1 MKNKFIYCILSIVL
15 CLTLSAFTL
24 HGDIKF
30 LIETAINSESADLL
44 SRTTEDS
51 ILFSD
56 GIHETLLSREEFK
69 LEMDTFFTNYPLAK
83 ATLII
88 NQSSAYNKREFL
100 WDYTSKNKKTFKLF
114 FLSKYDEKESHY
126 HLDRLIIEEIAN

>member
-1 MKNKFIYCILSIVL
+1 MRKNFKLIVVFILLNVSFA
-15 CLTLSAFTL
+15 AFAL

-56 GIHETLLSREEFK
+56 GINEKLLSREEFK
-69 LEMDTFFTNYPLAK
+69 SEMDTFFTNHPLAK
-83 ATLII
+83 ATLVI

-100 WDYTSKNKKTFKLF
+100 WDYTSKNKRTFKLF